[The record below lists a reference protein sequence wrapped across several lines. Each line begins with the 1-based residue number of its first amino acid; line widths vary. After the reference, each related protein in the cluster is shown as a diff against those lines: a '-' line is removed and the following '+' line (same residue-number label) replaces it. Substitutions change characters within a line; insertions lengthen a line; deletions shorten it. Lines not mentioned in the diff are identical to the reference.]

1 VAVNSGGRYVALGS
15 SFAAG
20 PGLKPRAPGSPRRAG
35 RSAVNYAHLV
45 ADRLGLELT
54 DVTYSGATTQDILA
68 GAPGKPAQ
76 LDAVTADTRLVTL
89 TAGGNDVGYVPRLV
103 LTSLP
108 GPLRGLPSAR
118 RRAAELADPELT
130 AQREVEMAC
139 PRVGRVRMMATGV
152 RERAPHARLLFVEY
166 LTLLPP
172 DPAVPTGALP
182 AEVAIWGRAVAAR
195 LGEVTAAAA
204 AAGGAGFVAAG
215 AASRDHHAYSADPW
229 TRHFHLTLRGGA
241 AYHPNAAGMRA
252 VAGLVAAALAA
263 D

>member
-1 VAVNSGGRYVALGS
+1 VALGS

-45 ADRLGLELT
+45 ADRLRLELT

-68 GAPGKPAQ
+68 GAPGKPPQ

-118 RRAAELADPELT
+118 WRAAELADPELT
-130 AQREVEMAC
+130 GQRFTELA
-139 PRVGRVRMMATGV
+139 GRLAELVARV

-204 AAGGAGFVAAG
+204 AAGDAGFVAAG